1 MGNSRRNWHRHWSI
15 DLSRQ
20 TATHDS
26 GLTVQFVDRIVF
38 PKPEIGTHCTAE
50 EIGEWTGFLMGGDD
64 ALIAWMRKNPTIRDP
79 ESIRTRLAKLMEES
93 GKVWAKAKKV
103 EHEN

>member
-15 DLSRQ
+15 DLPRQ

-38 PKPEIGTHCTAE
+38 PKHEIGTHCTAE

-64 ALIAWMRKNPTIRDP
+64 ALIAWMRKNPTIRDA